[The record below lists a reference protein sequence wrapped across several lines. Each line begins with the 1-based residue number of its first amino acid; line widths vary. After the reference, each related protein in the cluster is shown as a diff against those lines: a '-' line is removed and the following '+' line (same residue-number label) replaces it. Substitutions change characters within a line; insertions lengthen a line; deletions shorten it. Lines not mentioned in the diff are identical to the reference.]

1 MNESSVFKV
10 AIEFCQLRSPGL
22 FRNVPGK
29 SLEFCFY
36 SLFFYNKIKKKKKK
50 TLQGVALLDKN
61 LMIFQSTLLVKV
73 STRRIERGN
82 LPEIRVTG
90 G

>member
-10 AIEFCQLRSPGL
+10 AIEFCQPRSPGL

-36 SLFFYNKIKKKKKK
+36 SLFFYNKIKKKK

-61 LMIFQSTLLVKV
+61 LMIFQSALLVKV
-73 STRRIERGN
+73 STCRIERGN
-82 LPEIRVTG
+82 LQEIRVTG